1 MNLDLP
7 KASDP
12 DCIPMVVLKYCEHER
27 SYILAELY
35 NKCLKESWFPD
46 CWEVSS
52 VNPVFKRV
60 GERSTA
66 KTYCPV
72 SLLSVASKSF

>member
-35 NKCLKESWFPD
+35 NKCLKEP
-46 CWEVSS
+46 
-52 VNPVFKRV
+52 
-60 GERSTA
+60 
-66 KTYCPV
+66 
-72 SLLSVASKSF
+72 